1 MFPCAAARH
10 VKCSKIRRAVKCL
23 FTYRRGQER
32 RAGAEPAEIALDQ
45 LNDERIRLHVI
56 HQRKVVWHGARKQR
70 HAEVLGQIGM
80 QRIAERIAE
89 HQKQSK
95 IYLGTNTKMY
105 KAIAQTVEFL
115 SSLRDRTAD
124 ISREELERARQ
135 TVTPEQIHLGAQN
148 MGWEQEGQFSGEISP
163 VMLKE
168 VGMELVMIGHS
179 KRRHVLGETDEA
191 EGAGTLGRGTADTDQ
206 NRSARRARR
215 GRGEGLD
222 RV

>member
-1 MFPCAAARH
+1 M
-10 VKCSKIRRAVKCL
+10 K
-23 FTYRRGQER
+23 
-32 RAGAEPAEIALDQ
+32 
-45 LNDERIRLHVI
+45 
-56 HQRKVVWHGARKQR
+56 
-70 HAEVLGQIGM
+70 
-80 QRIAERIAE
+80 
-89 HQKQSK
+89 KQSK
-95 IYLGTNTKMY
+95 LYLGTNTKMY
-105 KAIAQTVEFL
+105 KAVAQTVEFL

-124 ISREELERARQ
+124 ISREELELFVIPSFTTLERARQ

-179 KRRHVLGETDEA
+179 ERRHVLGETEEA
-191 EGAGTLGRGTADTDQ
+191 EGAGTLGRGTADADQ
-206 NRSARRARR
+206 DWSARRARR

>member
-1 MFPCAAARH
+1 M
-10 VKCSKIRRAVKCL
+10 K
-23 FTYRRGQER
+23 
-32 RAGAEPAEIALDQ
+32 
-45 LNDERIRLHVI
+45 
-56 HQRKVVWHGARKQR
+56 
-70 HAEVLGQIGM
+70 
-80 QRIAERIAE
+80 
-89 HQKQSK
+89 KQSK
-95 IYLGTNTKMY
+95 LYLGTNTKMY

-115 SSLRDRTAD
+115 SSLCERMAD

-179 KRRHVLGETDEA
+179 ERRHVLGETDEA
-191 EGAGTLGRGTADTDQ
+191 EGAGTLGRGTADADQ
-206 NRSARRARR
+206 DWSARRARR